1 MHSKAPGQMGWWVG
15 AKNEQADIGS
25 FYRRG
30 RTLQKRSMFTKSSLR
45 RAKTSEIFQSRNI
58 STRRCVASVLG
69 RHRHSVCY
77 SRAAAKLSDSTVKS
91 NYSLLAVALPYQ
103 QSSSTQSLVHDFFNS
118 LVLDFF
124 LNICK
129 IDQKP
134 LVSEQSAHSS
144 SQLAVLAAS
153 TFPFHSVRRMYA
165 IQFGGCMLHQIL
177 FFICSF
183 RLRHQ
188 ENITNNILYVAMH
201 MHSESGIHIPLRSVI
216 LFLQLQIQA
225 KAFAFAFHCVRF
237 GRHLFIWS
245 FVSE

>member
-1 MHSKAPGQMGWWVG
+1 
-15 AKNEQADIGS
+15 
-25 FYRRG
+25 
-30 RTLQKRSMFTKSSLR
+30 
-45 RAKTSEIFQSRNI
+45 
-58 STRRCVASVLG
+58 
-69 RHRHSVCY
+69 
-77 SRAAAKLSDSTVKS
+77 
-91 NYSLLAVALPYQ
+91 
-103 QSSSTQSLVHDFFNS
+103 
-118 LVLDFF
+118 
-124 LNICK
+124 
-129 IDQKP
+129 
-134 LVSEQSAHSS
+134 
-144 SQLAVLAAS
+144 
-153 TFPFHSVRRMYA
+153 
-165 IQFGGCMLHQIL
+165 MLHQIL